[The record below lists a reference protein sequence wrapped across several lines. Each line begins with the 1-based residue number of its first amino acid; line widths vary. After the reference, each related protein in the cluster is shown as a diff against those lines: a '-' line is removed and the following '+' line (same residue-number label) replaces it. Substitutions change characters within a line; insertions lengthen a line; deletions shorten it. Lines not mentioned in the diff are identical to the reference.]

1 MKFLSIILAA
11 GKGTRLGEKLKLTRE
26 VNGIA
31 IIERIINIL
40 KEINLKTLL
49 ILGHKKEEV
58 LSLVKEEY
66 VVQEEQKGT
75 AHALMQAEAFF
86 KEYDYILVLPGD
98 APLIEKEILK
108 SLIEKHIDSKAD
120 ATILT
125 TQTNNP
131 KGYGR
136 IVKENGKVKEIVE
149 EKNCDDK
156 LRKIKEVNA
165 GIYCFKAQALEKN
178 LSKIKQQHE
187 YLLTDIFRLII
198 ESGGIVEA
206 IKAPFSFCQGI
217 NTLAELIKASNILR
231 ERKIKNLINSGVEII
246 DPKNSYI
253 DEKSIIE
260 KDAIIYPNATIEN
273 SYISSNSCIRGNTR
287 IKNSFI
293 ESNVEI
299 ESSLITDSKIRKGA
313 KVGPFAH
320 IRGNTSVDEN
330 CRIGN
335 FVEIARS
342 NIGKEVKIA
351 HMSYIG
357 DSIIE
362 NEVNIGAGVITCNYD
377 GKNKHKTLIKEKA
390 FIGSNSNLIAPLE
403 IGKKAFIA
411 AGATVTKNIDNEL
424 IYISKKET
432 LIKKREDE

>member
-1 MKFLSIILAA
+1 MKFLSIVLAA

-26 VNGIA
+26 VNGIP
-31 IIERIINIL
+31 IIERVVNIL
-40 KEINLKTLL
+40 KETNLKTLL

-58 LSLVKEEY
+58 LNIVKEDY

-75 AHALMQAEAFF
+75 AHALMQAKSFF

-98 APLIEKEILK
+98 APLIEKEVLV
-108 SLIEKHIDSKAD
+108 SLINKHIESKAD

-125 TQTNNP
+125 TYTNNP

-136 IVKENGKVKEIVE
+136 IVKINGNFKEIVE

-156 LRKIKEVNA
+156 LKKIKEINS
-165 GIYCFKAQALEKN
+165 GIYCFNSSSLENN
-178 LSKIKQQHE
+178 LNKIKQKHE
-187 YLLTDIFRLII
+187 YLLTDIFQII
-198 ESGGIVEA
+198 LENGGLVETL
-206 IKAPFSFCQGI
+206 KTSFSFCQGI
-217 NTLAELIKASNILR
+217 NTLPELIKASNILR
-231 ERKIKNLINSGVEII
+231 ERKIKYLINKGVEIL

-253 DEKSIIE
+253 DEKSTIE
-260 KDAIIYPNATIEN
+260 NGSIIYPNVTIEN
-273 SYISSNSCIRGNTR
+273 SYISTNSCVRGNTR

-299 ESSLITDSKIRKGA
+299 ESSLITNSKIKKGT

-320 IRGNTSVDEN
+320 IRGNSSIDEN

-342 NIGKEVKIA
+342 NVGKEVKIA

-357 DSIIE
+357 DSEIE
-362 NEVNIGAGVITCNYD
+362 REVNIGAGVITCNYD
-377 GKNKHKTLIKEKA
+377 GKNKHKTLIREKA
-390 FIGSNSNLIAPLE
+390 FIGSNSNLIAPVE

-411 AGATVTKNIDNEL
+411 AGATVTKNVENEL